1 MNILLSILSGTN
13 TNDAPMVSY
22 LIQIVAEQIP
32 VKALHSTPFG
42 IERGVPVSVGPVS
55 GDGSRRL
62 CSCQLP
68 SNNRDCSLFPS
79 FLCQVA
85 FLLANSKKFSL
96 LHISGSSQVHHR
108 RCALTQPKAAINF
121 YAVDIK
127 SLIEPYINSE
137 GCSSKLHNKQKTRR
151 GILKNHAFRGASLCF
166 CIAKTRLYGAPYW
179 LTVSSLQ
186 STNRQ
191 SPIEKLGIPCWVILG
206 SSSGTHVLG
215 IGLFRT
221 TAHPFSYHYL
231 TKQVYTFHS
240 LP

>member
-13 TNDAPMVSY
+13 TNDAPMVSH

-55 GDGSRRL
+55 GDGSRL

-79 FLCQVA
+79 FLSQVA
-85 FLLANSKKFSL
+85 FLLANNKEFCL
-96 LHISGSSQVHHR
+96 LHISGSSQVHHH

-191 SPIEKLGIPCWVILG
+191 PPIEKLGIPCRVILG